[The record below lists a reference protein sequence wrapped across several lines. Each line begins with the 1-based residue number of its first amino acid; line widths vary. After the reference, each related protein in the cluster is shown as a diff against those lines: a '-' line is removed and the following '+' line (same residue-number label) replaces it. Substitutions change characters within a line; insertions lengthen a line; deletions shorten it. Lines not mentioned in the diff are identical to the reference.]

1 MAESSGQ
8 KIRRQQTIYNPKQ
21 SMSCHMIVSLVY
33 VSQPKNNNKHILN
46 ITNNATQD
54 ISYEKQ
60 RLVSERK
67 VYASQ

>member
-1 MAESSGQ
+1 MSS
-8 KIRRQQTIYNPKQ
+8 
-21 SMSCHMIVSLVY
+21 HMIVSLVY
-33 VSQPKNNNKHILN
+33 VSQPKYNNKHILN

-54 ISYEKQ
+54 ISYEKR